1 MRRRTDRAQLSHNP
15 PEAAASAELR
25 RESAELVAG
34 ISRGERIAV
43 RHPVAHR
50 AHPPVRRASLQRA
63 EMPGEILVQLNET
76 GAQQRSRPE
85 AAK

>member
-15 PEAAASAELR
+15 PEAAA
-25 RESAELVAG
+25 SAELVAG

-50 AHPPVRRASLQRA
+50 AHPPGASQRA
-63 EMPGEILVQLNET
+63 EMPGEILAQLNET